1 MALLRRLKSTVLV
14 HHTFV
19 SGGFLPTPAAHVA
32 LPQLEMSKTVAIN
45 SLQQFNEYLQTSH
58 IVVTDF
64 YADWCGPCRLVA
76 PLYEQLSAHLSA
88 PKQITFLKVNVDNH
102 KEIASKY
109 AVTAMPTFLVF
120 QRGEVIERVQG
131 ADMRKVQAIVQKL
144 LPSTKDAPADATT
157 GEKSTSHSSWRLGEL
172 PPGYHDVTDQV
183 DLDGLDLSNA
193 DLKFGRARV
202 LFDESK
208 PTALQKGKQQETATK
223 DWVESDSDEQL
234 MLFIPFQS
242 RIKIHSFL
250 ITSLPASSSTST
262 YELAMRPRTI
272 KIYTNHACTLGFE
285 EAEEVTPTQEITL
298 VDSDWDESGTA
309 TICLR
314 YVKFQNVSSIVLF
327 IVDGDGS
334 CERTRI
340 DRLRLVGERGEKR
353 DPGRLEKISH
363 DD

>member
-1 MALLRRLKSTVLV
+1 
-14 HHTFV
+14 
-19 SGGFLPTPAAHVA
+19 
-32 LPQLEMSKTVAIN
+32 MSKTVAIN

-88 PKQITFLKVNVDNH
+88 PKQITFLKRMY
-102 KEIASKY
+102 SSFS
-109 AVTAMPTFLVF
+109 AVVCLESHLMRCARMPTFLVF
-120 QRGEVIERVQG
+120 QRGEVIEHVQG

-242 RIKIHSFL
+242 RIKIHSLL